1 MVVVDSEPAG
11 RQLQGVRLLQPAV
24 AVAVVAVET
33 TGVRLMLGTMTGWA
47 ADAQPVRMMARV
59 SVMRA
64 RVTVI
69 GVVLGVFR
77 G

>member
-1 MVVVDSEPAG
+1 
-11 RQLQGVRLLQPAV
+11 V